1 MPDVSPGSGSQAGFV
16 STSGELPVASAT
28 KTVLVVDDDPAV
40 VETFSRMLKLEGFR
54 VAAAADPSIGLELA
68 EHVVPDAI
76 VLDLRMPVLGGLQF
90 LRRIRANRSLVDV
103 PVAIVTGDPFIT
115 DTTEAEIRA
124 LGAILKFKPMYLEDL
139 VALVRCL
146 TGTGV

>member
-1 MPDVSPGSGSQAGFV
+1 M

-28 KTVLVVDDDPAV
+28 KTILVVDDDPAV

-54 VAAAADPSIGLELA
+54 VAAAADPSTGLELA

-90 LRRIRANRSLVDV
+90 LRRVRANRALVDV

-115 DTTEAEIRA
+115 DTTEAEIRS
-124 LGAILKFKPMYLEDL
+124 LGAILKFKPMYLEEL